1 MPKAL
6 TSLTLPAFARTI
18 QVCGGGGKR
27 SHAWSAF
34 ALLPC
39 SCLNLNPRKG
49 TESMQAG
56 EPPLRIL
63 VVDDDPIGSRM
74 IEFLLGEQG
83 YAVDLLD
90 NSRGALAFI
99 ERHRP
104 DLVLLDVNLPP
115 FSGFDLY
122 QKMRARGDDIPVI
135 FVTAKGEVE
144 DRVHGLRLGADDYIC
159 KPYQPAEL
167 TARVEA
173 VLRRYRKSA
182 EAEQLTAQALQAGG
196 IIIDPISRNVRLADQ
211 RVISLT
217 PTELKVLLQLTQHPG
232 QIVEREAVLT
242 GVWGDNYPGE
252 SNIVDVYIRRLR
264 RKLEPD
270 PAHPTL
276 IQAARGVGYRFA
288 GTAS

>member
-1 MPKAL
+1 
-6 TSLTLPAFARTI
+6 
-18 QVCGGGGKR
+18 
-27 SHAWSAF
+27 
-34 ALLPC
+34 
-39 SCLNLNPRKG
+39 
-49 TESMQAG
+49 MQAG
-56 EPPLRIL
+56 GDTLRIL

-83 YAVDLLD
+83 YTVDLVD
-90 NSRGALAFI
+90 NSRGALALI
-99 ERHRP
+99 ERRRP

-122 QKMRARGDDIPVI
+122 RKMQARGDDLPVI

-182 EAEQLTAQALQAGG
+182 EAEQLSAQALQAGG
-196 IIIDPISRNVRLADQ
+196 ISIDPVSRSVRLADQ

-217 PTELKVLLQLTQHPG
+217 PTELKVLLQLTQRPG
-232 QIVEREAVLT
+232 QIVERETMLT

-264 RKLEPD
+264 RKLEAD